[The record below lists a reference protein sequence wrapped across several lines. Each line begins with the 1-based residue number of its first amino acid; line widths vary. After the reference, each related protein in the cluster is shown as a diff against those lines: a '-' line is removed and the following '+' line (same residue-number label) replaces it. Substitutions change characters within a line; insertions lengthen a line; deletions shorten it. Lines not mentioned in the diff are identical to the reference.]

1 VAAVGNR
8 SGLVGSLLVA
18 YWLLDSLVVG
28 LPLVV
33 LAARGDAAIVYAVGV
48 AVLAP
53 LNLFFCG
60 WLDRHWDGWLARNGG
75 RLEARLERMRSSRL
89 MRHPVA
95 WVQRGADAWLG
106 LAAAITS
113 AITAVS
119 VARLVGGRA
128 LGRRRVAVAAVSYGV
143 VCPAVWTLAGVL
155 VGEAVR
161 AA

>member
-1 VAAVGNR
+1 VAAVGTR

-33 LAARGDAAIVYAVGV
+33 LASRGDALVVYAVGT
-48 AVLAP
+48 AVLVP
-53 LNLFFCG
+53 LNLFCG

-75 RLEARLERMRSSRL
+75 RLEARLERMRGSRL

-95 WVQRGADAWLG
+95 WVQRGSNAWLG

-119 VARLVGGRA
+119 VARLVGGRV
-128 LGRRRVAVAAVSYGV
+128 LGRRPVVVAAVSYGV